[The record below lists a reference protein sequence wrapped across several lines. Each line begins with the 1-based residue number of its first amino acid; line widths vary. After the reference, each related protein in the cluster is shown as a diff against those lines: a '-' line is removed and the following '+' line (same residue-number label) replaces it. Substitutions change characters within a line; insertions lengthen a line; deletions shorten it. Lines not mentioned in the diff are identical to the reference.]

1 MALVV
6 LGWRKRSNLESR
18 QMLGILCSSA
28 ISQLKDHFR
37 SSRRID
43 PKAVKTTTPPV
54 HMRRPGLLPGSGFCF
69 ERRWE
74 VWYRGWT
81 RLHIRKN
88 DRLSSSLEKLNAFD
102 LKQMKSHC
110 LSRDRLARRSC
121 CFCYP
126 LPLQLQSKRVLR
138 PSRRRTTSTTSRSSS
153 DADAPFRETKVT

>member
-102 LKQMKSHC
+102 LKQMKSHSGPEQCEHATIRLPYQPRIC
-110 LSRDRLARRSC
+110 LGLSMCLLEHRC
-121 CFCYP
+121 
-126 LPLQLQSKRVLR
+126 
-138 PSRRRTTSTTSRSSS
+138 
-153 DADAPFRETKVT
+153 